1 MIHQLGRRTFNVD
14 GKIAIG
20 RLLGGKNVRSNQFRH
35 HHPNPFDP
43 KTTKGWKAALK
54 VRVHL

>member
-1 MIHQLGRRTFNVD
+1 MIQQLGRRAFNYD
-14 GKIAIG
+14 GKVAIH
-20 RLLGGKNVRSNQFRH
+20 RLTGGHNIRH

-54 VRVHL
+54 VR

>member
-1 MIHQLGRRTFNVD
+1 MILQQYGRRAVSLD
-14 GKIAIG
+14 
-20 RLLGGKNVRSNQFRH
+20 GKNVIQQLLGPNGSKTQCRY

-54 VRVHL
+54 VK